1 MLLEA
6 TRREGQQGAR
16 PPRIPQLWRGR
27 FHSVRRLGWGVA
39 DQAVSSVTNFAVVFL
54 VARSLGA
61 VQFGAFSLAYIAYGF
76 ALNLSRGLGSYP
88 FQVRYTGAE
97 YAEWRRGAAESSGT
111 ALTTGIF
118 TGCCMLAAAAV
129 LSGATRSAFMALGL
143 TLPGLLLQDSW
154 RFAFFVLGRGRQA
167 FLNDAIWA
175 VAQFPAMLWL
185 HATHEGAVFWFILS
199 WGGAATVAAA
209 VGPLQARVLPDLW
222 AVPSWLSRQ
231 RDLAIRYATSD
242 LIGSVG
248 IQLRTTIV
256 DGLLG
261 LAVVGYVQAAS
272 TLMGP
277 FMVAFYGIS
286 LVTVPEAVRVL
297 QKSPRRL
304 PLFSAAVSTGLIV
317 AAVAWGSVLLLALP
331 RGLGQLALGSIWR
344 PTYALVVPQ
353 TLVVVGQAFSTGAG
367 TGLSALGAA
376 HRTLRAALIGSSFV
390 LVCSVLGPLLGG
402 AKGTIIGLAIASS
415 LGGIV
420 LWREFR
426 AALREYEIRTVNG
439 HRNGHRSRGRHR
451 KRRRPTYKQ
460 A

>member
-1 MLLEA
+1 M
-6 TRREGQQGAR
+6 
-16 PPRIPQLWRGR
+16 
-27 FHSVRRLGWGVA
+27 
-39 DQAVSSVTNFAVVFL
+39 SSVTNFAVVFL

-61 VQFGAFSLAYIAYGF
+61 VQFGAFSLAYVAYGF

-88 FQVRYTGAE
+88 FQVRYSGAE
-97 YAEWRRGAAESSGT
+97 FAEWRRGVAESSGT
-111 ALTTGIF
+111 ALMTGVV
-118 TGCCMLAAAAV
+118 TGCCMLAAATV
-129 LSGATRSAFMALGL
+129 LTGATRTAFIALGL

-154 RFAFFVLGRGRQA
+154 RYAFFVLGRGSQA

-185 HATHEGAVFWFILS
+185 HATHKGTVFLFILS

-242 LIGSVG
+242 LIGSVC
-248 IQLRTTIV
+248 IQLRTSIV
-256 DGLLG
+256 VGLLG

-277 FMVAFYGIS
+277 FMVVFYGIG

-297 QKSPRRL
+297 RKSPRRL
-304 PLFSAAVSTGLIV
+304 LLFSAMVSIGLIV
-317 AAVAWGSVLLLALP
+317 AALAWGSVLLFALP

-353 TLVVVGQAFSTGAG
+353 TLVVVGQAFATGAG

-376 HRTLRAALIGSSFV
+376 HRSLRAALIGSSFV
-390 LVCSVLGPLLGG
+390 LICSVLGPLLGG
-402 AKGTIIGLAIASS
+402 AKGTILGLAIAS
-415 LGGIV
+415 GIGALV
-420 LWREFR
+420 LWRELR
-426 AALREYEIRTVNG
+426 AALREHEISTVSG
-439 HRNGHRSRGRHR
+439 HRDRHRARGGRHR
-451 KRRRPTYKQ
+451 KGRRPAYQRT
-460 A
+460 

>member
-1 MLLEA
+1 
-6 TRREGQQGAR
+6 
-16 PPRIPQLWRGR
+16 
-27 FHSVRRLGWGVA
+27 
-39 DQAVSSVTNFAVVFL
+39 
-54 VARSLGA
+54 
-61 VQFGAFSLAYIAYGF
+61 
-76 ALNLSRGLGSYP
+76 
-88 FQVRYTGAE
+88 
-97 YAEWRRGAAESSGT
+97 
-111 ALTTGIF
+111 
-118 TGCCMLAAAAV
+118 
-129 LSGATRSAFMALGL
+129 MALGL

-185 HATHEGAVFWFILS
+185 HATHQSTVFWFILS

-209 VGPLQARVLPDLW
+209 VGPLQARVLPDLS

-242 LIGSVG
+242 LIGSVC
-248 IQLRTTIV
+248 IQLRTSIV
-256 DGLLG
+256 VGLLG

-277 FMVAFYGIS
+277 FMVAFYGIG

-297 QKSPRRL
+297 RKSPRRL
-304 PLFSAAVSTGLIV
+304 PLFSAAVSIGLIV
-317 AAVAWGSVLLLALP
+317 AALAWGSVLLFALP

-353 TLVVVGQAFSTGAG
+353 TLVVVGQAFATGAG

-402 AKGTIIGLAIASS
+402 AKGTILGLAIASN

-451 KRRRPTYKQ
+451 KRRRPTYQQ